1 MIALNQHQNTLLN
14 TSINLRD
21 LDAKAVNHYAYSG
34 GDGGIRVDGPTKF
47 VFGADLTRYD
57 DYTGLNTTGNNLR
70 LEMVFSSASNGAGNR
85 PDSRNLLAFIGYDA
99 VLTLSKEY
107 GSLVRY

>member
-14 TSINLRD
+14 TSIRQIE
-21 LDAKAVNHYAYSG
+21 LDETQERKYNSIVNG
-34 GDGGIRVDGPTKF
+34 GRQVDGPTKF

-70 LEMVFSSASNGAGNR
+70 VEMVFNVASDGNFDS